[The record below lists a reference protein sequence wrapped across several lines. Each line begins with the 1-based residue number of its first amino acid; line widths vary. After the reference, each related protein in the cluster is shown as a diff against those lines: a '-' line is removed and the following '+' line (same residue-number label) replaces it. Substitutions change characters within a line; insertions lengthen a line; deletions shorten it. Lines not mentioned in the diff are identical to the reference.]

1 MRLTRRFIIQ
11 SLDKVNI
18 SSPIRYER
26 YYINDNLRIQ
36 RKNNVLEKEI
46 LDKDNIVISKT
57 NISKE
62 EFNKLKKEA
71 YSKIIRDSYLY
82 LDDDRIS
89 IKKYL
94 DKYDGLIRVEVK
106 FNSIDEMNNYKIES
120 WMEAEITNSP
130 LAFDKYLSKLS
141 KQEFLFELNKYIR
154 KWDKKIK
161 LFFPM

>member
-11 SLDKVNI
+11 SLDNVNI
-18 SSPIRYER
+18 NSPIRYER

-36 RKNNVLEKEI
+36 SKNNMLEKEI
-46 LDKDNIVISKT
+46 LDKDNIIIAKT
-57 NISKE
+57 NISEE

-71 YSKIIRDSYLY
+71 YSIIIRDSYLY

-94 DKYDGLIRVEVK
+94 DKYEGLIRVEVK
-106 FNSIDEMNNYKIES
+106 FNSIDEMNSYKIES

-141 KQEFLFELNKYIR
+141 EQEFLLELNKYIR
-154 KWDKKIK
+154 SDINER
-161 LFFPM
+161 

>member
-11 SLDKVNI
+11 SLDNVNI
-18 SSPIRYER
+18 NSPIRYER

-36 RKNNVLEKEI
+36 SKNNMLEKEI
-46 LDKDNIVISKT
+46 LNKDNIIISKI
-57 NISKE
+57 NITEK

-94 DKYDGLIRVEVK
+94 DKYEGLIRVEVK
-106 FNSIDEMNNYKIES
+106 FNSIGEMDSYKIES

-141 KQEFLFELNKYIR
+141 EQEFLLELNKYLR
-154 KWDKKIK
+154 K
-161 LFFPM
+161 

>member
-1 MRLTRRFIIQ
+1 MRLTKRYIIK
-11 SLDKVNI
+11 SIDGLKLSDA
-18 SSPIRYER
+18 IRYER
-26 YYINDNLRIQ
+26 YYINDNLRVQ
-36 RKNNVLEKEI
+36 SKNNVLEKEI
-46 LDKDNIVISKT
+46 LDKDNVIISKT
-57 NISKE
+57 NISEE

-94 DKYDGLIRVEVK
+94 DKYEGLIRVEVK
-106 FNSIDEMNNYKIES
+106 FNSIDEMNSYKIES

-141 KQEFLFELNKYIR
+141 EQEFLLELNKYIR
-154 KWDKKIK
+154 K
-161 LFFPM
+161 

>member
-11 SLDKVNI
+11 SLDNI
-18 SSPIRYER
+18 NINSPIRYER
-26 YYINDNLRIQ
+26 YYINDDLRIQ
-36 RKNNVLEKEI
+36 SKNNMLEKEI
-46 LDKDNIVISKT
+46 LDKDNIIISKK
-57 NISKE
+57 NITEE

-94 DKYDGLIRVEVK
+94 DKYEGLIRVEVK
-106 FNSIDEMNNYKIES
+106 FNSINEMNSYKIES

-141 KQEFLFELNKYIR
+141 EQEFLLELNNYIR
-154 KWDKKIK
+154 SDINERQ
-161 LFFPM
+161 

>member
-11 SLDKVNI
+11 SLDNVNI
-18 SSPIRYER
+18 NSPIRYER

-36 RKNNVLEKEI
+36 SKNNMLEKEI
-46 LDKDNIVISKT
+46 LNKDNIIISKI
-57 NISKE
+57 NITEE

-94 DKYDGLIRVEVK
+94 DKYEGLIRVEVK
-106 FNSIDEMNNYKIES
+106 FNSLDEMNSYKIES

-141 KQEFLFELNKYIR
+141 EQEFLLELNKYLRSDINER
-154 KWDKKIK
+154 
-161 LFFPM
+161 

>member
-18 SSPIRYER
+18 NSPIRYER

-36 RKNNVLEKEI
+36 SKNNMLEKEI
-46 LDKDNIVISKT
+46 LDKDNVIIAKT
-57 NISKE
+57 NISEE

-94 DKYDGLIRVEVK
+94 DKYEGLIRVEVK
-106 FNSIDEMNNYKIES
+106 FNSIDEMNSYKIES

-141 KQEFLFELNKYIR
+141 EQEFLLELSKYISETNE
-154 KWDKKIK
+154 
-161 LFFPM
+161 